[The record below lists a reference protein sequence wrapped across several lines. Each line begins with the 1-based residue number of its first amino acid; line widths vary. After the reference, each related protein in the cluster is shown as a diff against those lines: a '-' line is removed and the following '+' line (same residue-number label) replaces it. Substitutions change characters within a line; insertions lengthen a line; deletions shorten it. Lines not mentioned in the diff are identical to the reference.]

1 MSKLKTLREARATV
15 FKQIDDLRTATD
27 GREMTSEEEA
37 RWQQLLTEYDKADK
51 SVEAEERFEE
61 IERRQAEQQFEER
74 TTTAAIASQPT
85 DEYRAAF
92 QNYLL
97 RGASGISPEHQSL
110 FEKRAGITGLTAGVI
125 VPETLANSI
134 EIALKAYG
142 GMFEA
147 GSILTTSK
155 GGDLI
160 MPTVNNTNAKATVVA
175 EYNQSTKSAPS
186 FGSETLKVYT
196 YRTPIVPVSL
206 ELLQDSAFD
215 LESLLSNLLA
225 ESFGRGINEDL
236 TVGNGTGKPKGIVN
250 WAHPCAVNP
259 SVGGISLDALIE
271 LIKGVDSS
279 YAARGKFMF
288 NRNTLYSLVKIK
300 DSTGRYIWQEGAKD
314 GTPATLF
321 GKSYILNDDIQD
333 AGAGKTS
340 VLFGD
345 FSKYKIRMVKSFRVI
360 RLNEL
365 LAEYL
370 SIGLFGFA
378 RVDGILLDAGT
389 HPVHKLVHKSS

>member
-1 MSKLKTLREARATV
+1 MSKLKTLREARATI

-74 TTTAAIASQPT
+74 TTIAAIASQPT

-259 SVGGISLDALIE
+259 SAGGISLDALIE